1 MKATGVVRRIDELG
15 RIVIPKEIRRTLMI
29 KEGDPLEIYRG
40 PEGEILLKKY
50 SPLGQVVHLAE
61 NCAGILASQMK
72 AAVCISDK
80 EKVLATAGRSKVADG
95 VDGEE
100 MRIKIISDGDT
111 VGIITVKRE
120 GTEGFTVS
128 EKALADGFAKLL
140 GRQLE
145 I

>member
-1 MKATGVVRRIDELG
+1 MKATGVVRRIDDLG

-40 PEGEILLKKY
+40 AEGEILLKKY
-50 SPLGQVVHLAE
+50 SPLGQVMHLAE

-72 AAVCISDK
+72 AMVSITDK
-80 EKVLATAGRSKVADG
+80 EKVLATAGRSKA
-95 VDGEE
+95 DGEE
-100 MRIKIISDGDT
+100 MRIRIQSDGDT
-111 VGIITVKRE
+111 VGTIVVKRE
-120 GTEGFTVS
+120 GTGGFTGE